1 MDEIH
6 EINFQMSLVRLS
18 VILVTY
24 YGMEYLSW
32 PLTFLLVVVI
42 FCFYIHLDDQVLA
55 QPQNINDIWRKE
67 QEQLDKLIE
76 NRFGKKLG
84 DFKLDWMN
92 ENDEESRHQK
102 CKWVNELI
110 KATWLEGQDLVEDL
124 IKKLFEDI
132 NDNISDRTFFKVDI
146 IFVLSNFIL
155 YYKFLPKIK
164 YVCSSGQVDTLNW
177 L

>member
-1 MDEIH
+1 MDGIH
-6 EINFQMSLVRLS
+6 EINFQMSLVRLT

-32 PLTFLLVVVI
+32 PSTFLLVVVI
-42 FCFYIHLDDQVLA
+42 FCFYVHLDDQLLA
-55 QPQNINDIWRKE
+55 QPQTSDDVWRKE
-67 QEQLDKLIE
+67 QEHLDKLIE

-92 ENDEESRHQK
+92 ENDEESRFQK

-110 KATWLEGQDLVEDL
+110 RATWLECQDLVKDL

-132 NDNISDRTFFKVDI
+132 NEKISDQPFLKV
-146 IFVLSNFIL
+146 FSLFYPCIL
-155 YYKFLPKIK
+155 MCP
-164 YVCSSGQVDTLNW
+164 
-177 L
+177 